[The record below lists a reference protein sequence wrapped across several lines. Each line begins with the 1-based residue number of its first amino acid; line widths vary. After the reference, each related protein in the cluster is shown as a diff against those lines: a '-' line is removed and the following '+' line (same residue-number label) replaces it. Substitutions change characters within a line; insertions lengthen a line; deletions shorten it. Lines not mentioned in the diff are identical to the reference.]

1 VTGHRSGPQRSAF
14 SALAIQYGPH
24 TKACPKKAVIHV
36 YTWQTM
42 YTKFGT
48 LPEKENLLKESSLPK
63 FTTLPEEVW

>member
-1 VTGHRSGPQRSAF
+1 
-14 SALAIQYGPH
+14 
-24 TKACPKKAVIHV
+24 
-36 YTWQTM
+36 M